1 MKSVVVIGAGHAGFH
16 CAAALRQQGF
26 KGDVT
31 LIGDEAQLPYQRPPL
46 SKGYLLGNVEKGDL
60 DFRPLSYFET
70 NQIRM
75 TSDSVVSID
84 RIGRRVLLQ
93 SGESVKY
100 DHLVLATGSSP
111 RRLAVQG
118 AELAGVFY
126 LHTLADAEKLRGA
139 LQESTRVVTIGAGFI
154 GLEFASSAR
163 SLGNA
168 VTVVDVADRPMSR
181 VLSPIAAEAF
191 TEHHQNRGIEW
202 LMKTSVQAFELCDET
217 APCVLTSDGRRLP
230 GDIVVVGV
238 GGVPRVELARQCGLE
253 VNDGVV
259 VDASL
264 VTSDPHIS
272 AIGDIARFPNEQT
285 GRSIRLE
292 SVQNANDQARAV
304 ACRLAGEASHP
315 YQAVPWFWS
324 DQGEFKLQIAGL
336 RPEGADCV
344 RIGDAK
350 SFSVLCISDGELCA
364 VESVNRPTD
373 HMMARKIL
381 SRRTPLSRQE
391 ALHPDFNLRKLLH

>member
-1 MKSVVVIGAGHAGFH
+1 MKSVVIIGAGHAGFH

-31 LIGDEAQLPYQRPPL
+31 LIGDEEHLPYQRPPL
-46 SKGYLLGNVEKGDL
+46 SKGYLLGSMQKADL
-60 DFRPLSYFET
+60 GFRPLSFFES
-70 NQIRM
+70 NQVRM
-75 TSDSVVSID
+75 ILDSVVTID
-84 RIGRRVLLQ
+84 RSDRRVQLQ
-93 SGESVKY
+93 SGDSVKY
-100 DHLVLATGSSP
+100 DHLVLATGSCP
-111 RRLAVQG
+111 RRLSVQG
-118 AELAGVFY
+118 AELAGIFY
-126 LHTLADAEKLRGA
+126 LHTLADADRLRGA
-139 LQESTRVVTIGAGFI
+139 LQASTRVVTIGAGFI

-181 VLSPIAAEAF
+181 VLSPLAAESF
-191 TEHHQNRGIEW
+191 TEHHQSRGMQW
-202 LMKTSVQAFELCDET
+202 LMKTSVQAFELCDGS
-217 APCVLTSDGRRLP
+217 APWVLTSDGRRLP
-230 GDIVVVGV
+230 ADTVVVGV

-259 VDASL
+259 VDAAL

-272 AIGDIARFPNEQT
+272 AIGDIARFPYHQT
-285 GRSIRLE
+285 GQSIRLE
-292 SVQNANDQARAV
+292 SVQNANDQARSV
-304 ACRLAGEASHP
+304 ASRLAGRSSHP

-324 DQGEFKLQIAGL
+324 DQGDLKLQIAGL

-350 SFSVLCISDGELCA
+350 GFSVLCMADGELCA

-381 SRRTPLSRQE
+381 SKRTPLSRQE
-391 ALHPDFNLRKLLH
+391 AMHPDFNLMKLLH